1 MQGREGGAEA
11 KKVGVVAHPRQ
22 RALHIPAPIVGQL
35 GNVVLHPEPSTLA
48 TNQGLFL

>member
-22 RALHIPAPIVGQL
+22 RLFPQL
-35 GNVVLHPEPSTLA
+35 LGSWVMWYYTQSPQPSPQIRGPCCTP
-48 TNQGLFL
+48 G